1 MTEKIE
7 YKGYWWRPTSP
18 EKPAPGIM
26 TYIPHEELRLEL
38 TGDFDQYKGAVAAF
52 MEPGDEEII
61 HGLTSDA
68 EKVTLVNCFSSK
80 SINFSCP
87 FPMTKYNCQYAVI
100 GKHIDNLNQDCFYKA
115 YVHFPIM
122 SLWCHPG
129 AIQFE
134 YSENSKGKIGG
145 VSISFSTD
153 KKIIDAV
160 DIDEN
165 TSLELRASIEYESDS
180 LAPKIRQSTFLKISK
195 QQDSNIKSFCSD
207 IFIFE
212 QFLSLASLASVQC
225 SDIFLYDKTVYQ
237 ETEDGDRHH
246 HPIRLL
252 YRQMRQQED
261 TAMKRHD
268 ILFDYSSISGIYH
281 DIIRRW
287 YKEKADLAPIR
298 AHLVDSIA
306 YKRTFCNTDF
316 LVVMQAAE
324 GFWWRFRDKGYKER
338 NNLAPKHKTK
348 IETAISEL
356 KKEFDDIG
364 IIKEMDIDAKAAA
377 DSRNYYSHFM
387 SRPAGKSILD
397 GVELY
402 SLTARLRLLLIC
414 CLLSFI
420 GMDNSRIEAI
430 LKRSTSRFITEATQ
444 TLGDD
449 NK

>member
-1 MTEKIE
+1 
-7 YKGYWWRPTSP
+7 
-18 EKPAPGIM
+18 
-26 TYIPHEELRLEL
+26 
-38 TGDFDQYKGAVAAF
+38 
-52 MEPGDEEII
+52 
-61 HGLTSDA
+61 
-68 EKVTLVNCFSSK
+68 
-80 SINFSCP
+80 
-87 FPMTKYNCQYAVI
+87 
-100 GKHIDNLNQDCFYKA
+100 
-115 YVHFPIM
+115 
-122 SLWCHPG
+122 
-129 AIQFE
+129 
-134 YSENSKGKIGG
+134 
-145 VSISFSTD
+145 
-153 KKIIDAV
+153 
-160 DIDEN
+160 
-165 TSLELRASIEYESDS
+165 
-180 LAPKIRQSTFLKISK
+180 
-195 QQDSNIKSFCSD
+195 
-207 IFIFE
+207 
-212 QFLSLASLASVQC
+212 
-225 SDIFLYDKTVYQ
+225 
-237 ETEDGDRHH
+237 
-246 HPIRLL
+246 
-252 YRQMRQQED
+252 MRQQED